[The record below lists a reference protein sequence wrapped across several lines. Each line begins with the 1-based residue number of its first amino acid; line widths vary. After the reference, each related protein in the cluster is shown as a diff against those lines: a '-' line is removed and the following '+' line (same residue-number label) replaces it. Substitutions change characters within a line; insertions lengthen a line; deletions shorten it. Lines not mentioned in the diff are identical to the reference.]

1 MGNEGQAC
9 ACRGT
14 AGTWKGMRMM
24 RKDYLEGST
33 RIAQDGK
40 QLQLEYYLIEEKRDE
55 RGGFLYGIMIKKET
69 RENGRIER
77 SKAEGKAVSY
87 SRAYVER
94 MLQLFLKNTVTP
106 LTMLELIDE
115 YVSREGLSA

>member
-1 MGNEGQAC
+1 M
-9 ACRGT
+9 T
-14 AGTWKGMRMM
+14 MM
-24 RKDYLEGST
+24 RRDYLEGST

-40 QLQLEYYLIEEKRDE
+40 QLKLEYYLIEEKRDE

-87 SRAYVER
+87 SKTYVER

-115 YVSREGLSA
+115 YISREGLSA